1 MHLFSTPWKHF
12 QGVEKG
18 CIRNERVQRKGR
30 TTGSGELW
38 TVGFEVMQF
47 LNVCENQC
55 YSYCR
60 TLNTKSFFFMITF
73 VWYWRDPYPVQIKLV
88 YVCDM
93 IIATIVYASVSRFSS
108 IYIPM
113 LQKAF
118 LVILQD
124 SK

>member
-1 MHLFSTPWKHF
+1 
-12 QGVEKG
+12 
-18 CIRNERVQRKGR
+18 
-30 TTGSGELW
+30 
-38 TVGFEVMQF
+38 
-47 LNVCENQC
+47 
-55 YSYCR
+55 
-60 TLNTKSFFFMITF
+60 MITF

>member
-1 MHLFSTPWKHF
+1 MQLFCTPLKYF

-47 LNVCENQC
+47 LNVCENQW

-60 TLNTKSFFFMITF
+60 TLNTKSFFMITF
-73 VWYWRDPYPVQIKLV
+73 VGYWRDPYLVQIKLV
-88 YVCDM
+88 YVCGM
-93 IIATIVYASVSRFSS
+93 VIATSVYESVSWFSS

-118 LVILQD
+118 LVIFQD

>member
-1 MHLFSTPWKHF
+1 MHLFSTPWKHV

-47 LNVCENQC
+47 LNVSENQC

-60 TLNTKSFFFMITF
+60 TLNTKSFFYDYFCLILKRPLPCADQTGVC
-73 VWYWRDPYPVQIKLV
+73 VWHDYSNYSL
-88 YVCDM
+88 C
-93 IIATIVYASVSRFSS
+93 VSES
-108 IYIPM
+108 I
-113 LQKAF
+113 
-118 LVILQD
+118 
-124 SK
+124 